1 MINYLQAKKILKKAK
16 IKIRDEEIF
25 INDSL
30 NRVVSK
36 DILST
41 SDYPLSDNAAF
52 DGFAINSND
61 TKVVNK
67 KNIKHFRIIG
77 SIAAG
82 NKPLNKKVKKFE
94 TAEIMTGGVIPKM
107 FNTIV
112 PIEQINFYPNKKN
125 PKSIIIDQKIK
136 KFNYVRFKGSD
147 YKKNQ
152 LVIKKGTIIRSNHIL
167 ALKTLG
173 VKKIKVKKKL
183 NILFFSTG
191 NEISNSDNIPS
202 WKVRNSNNYYIKS
215 LNNNFLFNFK
225 DGGILRDHH
234 QQLFKSKIS
243 KMIKS
248 SIDIIIT
255 SGAVSAGKFDYIP
268 SVVKQFKTSHYF
280 KSVMIRPGKP
290 VLFAKINQKVIFGL
304 PGNPISSAACFRFF
318 VYPFIENIL
327 NIHNEKPIKAS
338 LKNDYEKN
346 KKITRFIKSKLITT
360 QNGKLEVELLPG
372 QESFRINSF
381 VKSNTWAVL
390 PQGRTKFKKGQII
403 DCFLPNL
410 PNKILD

>member
-52 DGFAINSND
+52 DGFVINSND
-61 TKVVNK
+61 TKALNK

-125 PKSIIIDQKIK
+125 PRSIIIDQKIR
-136 KFNYVRFKGSD
+136 KFNHIRFKGSD

-191 NEISNSDNIPS
+191 NEISNSDTIPS
-202 WKVRNSNNYYIKS
+202 WKVRNSNNHYIKS

-225 DGGILRDHH
+225 DGGILKDHH

-248 SIDIIIT
+248 NIDIIIT
-255 SGAVSAGKFDYIP
+255 SGAVSAGKFDYVP
-268 SVVKQFKTSHYF
+268 SVVKQFKISHYF

-290 VLFAKINQKVIFGL
+290 VLFAKIKQKAIFGL

-327 NIHNEKPIKAS
+327 NINNEKPIKAS
-338 LKNDYEKN
+338 LKNNFEKN
-346 KKITRFIKSKLITT
+346 KNFTRFIKSKLITT

-381 VKSNTWAVL
+381 VKSNIWAVL

-403 DCFLPNL
+403 DCFFPNC